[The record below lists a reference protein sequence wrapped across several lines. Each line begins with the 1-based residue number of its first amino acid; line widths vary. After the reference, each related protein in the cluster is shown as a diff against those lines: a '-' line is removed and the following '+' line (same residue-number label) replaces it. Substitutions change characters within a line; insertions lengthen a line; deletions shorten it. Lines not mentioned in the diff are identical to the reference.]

1 MSAGS
6 LPEKYRPQKLD
17 EIVGQ
22 PQAVSI
28 IKNLLERGFS
38 ENVLFCGPS
47 GTGKTTAAKCI
58 KEKFVELT
66 QRDGDLI
73 DGDFHEYNGREVTPE
88 ILTRIKAFT
97 EFSGRK
103 IILIDDAEGLSNLD
117 QDRLRKYLEMP
128 ETTFILVCNEI
139 SKIQLPIKSRC
150 IEIEFIPVS
159 DVEIAK
165 KLKEIC
171 LLEGFISEPVS
182 PEIEDLLKKLGQEA
196 KGDVR
201 KAINKLQVYVKNGKL
216 EPISNSPSDVND

>member
-1 MSAGS
+1 MSSGS

-17 EIVGQ
+17 DIVGQ

-28 IKNLLERGFS
+28 IKNLLESGFYG
-38 ENVLFCGPS
+38 NVLFYGPS

-58 KEKFVELT
+58 QEKFVELT
-66 QRDGDLI
+66 KRDGDFI
-73 DGDFHEYNGREVTPE
+73 DGGFHEFNGREVTPI
-88 ILTRIKAFT
+88 ILTRIKDLT

-103 IILIDDAEGLSNLD
+103 IIFIDDAEGLSNLD
-117 QDRLRKYLEMP
+117 QECLRKYLEMP

-139 SKIQLPIKSRC
+139 SKIQSPIKSRC

-182 PEIEDLLKKLGQEA
+182 PEIEDLLKKLGKEA
-196 KGDVR
+196 MGDVR

-216 EPISNSPSDVND
+216 EPISNSSSDVND